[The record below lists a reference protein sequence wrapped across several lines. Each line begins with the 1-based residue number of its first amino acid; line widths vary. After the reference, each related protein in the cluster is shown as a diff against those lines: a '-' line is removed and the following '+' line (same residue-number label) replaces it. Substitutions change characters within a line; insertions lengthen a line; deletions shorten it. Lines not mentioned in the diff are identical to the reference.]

1 MKLTS
6 LDALLSYFPRQL
18 PRGMT
23 EFKAW
28 SERIIRLT
36 GPLADEDSMR
46 FALCSQIMHLSPQ
59 SSTKADQYF
68 IRSLR
73 KAAANQVSSQVFQD
87 IKTKQMEA
95 AKEAQA
101 LADKA
106 KQEASEVTT
115 ATEAVVGNVIQ

>member
-23 EFKAW
+23 EFKSW
-28 SERIIRLT
+28 SERIIKLT

-46 FALCSQIMHLSPQ
+46 FALASQVMHLGPQ
-59 SSTKADQYF
+59 SSTKSDRYF

-73 KAAANQVSSQVFQD
+73 KAAANQVVSQVFQD
-87 IKTKQMEA
+87 IKQKQMEA
-95 AKEAQA
+95 AKAK
-101 LADKA
+101 ADKENL
-106 KQEASEVTT
+106 EASEVTT
-115 ATEAVVGNVIQ
+115 ATEAVVGNVVQ